1 MTPRPLV
8 CVAVAA
14 LVLLTPRAAINQ
26 ELGTLR
32 ITVALADAEQKLTP
46 VARYTLLISDNPA
59 SGPPRRVLT
68 ASDGSFEVRL
78 PPGSYIVES
87 DRPYSFAGKGYQWT
101 QLVEVVGGRTATLE
115 LTAANAEVG
124 AAALEA
130 PAIPG
135 APRAGAPSLI
145 LDQWQGSVIELWTP
159 TAHATGF
166 VVGTDG
172 LVVTNQRVVGA
183 ATSIE
188 AQISADVK
196 VTARVLTADSVRD
209 ITVLWV
215 DKATPASVRPVPLA
229 CGQPGK
235 PVAKGVEIVAVEAPL
250 AQPKDTSWGTVESV
264 VTHAIIS
271 DITLDEGSEGSPVF
285 TMDGALVGMA
295 SVLDDP
301 DRIDFRVVPIADV
314 CEAVASA
321 EKSMKDGP
329 PPSAARLPME
339 PAKPYPVDTLDDAVA
354 RRAGNL
360 NPYQIATSDF
370 DIVFLTPVLSYAA
383 QQRVKQWRQPPPEPI
398 GGRGGR
404 GGTTMT
410 VGRPPMDF
418 GNWSRYVETMP
429 PVLMIRVT
437 PKLVEGFWAKV
448 ARGAAST
455 QGVSLPPLKR
465 FKSGFARLRAFC
477 GDTELT
483 PIHPLKLEYRV
494 SKNESIYEGL
504 YVFDPGAVTPE
515 CSSVKLM
522 VYSEKEPE
530 KPITQM
536 VEARVITQIWQDFE
550 TYRAAK

>member
-1 MTPRPLV
+1 MTPRRLAL
-8 CVAVAA
+8 VAVAA
-14 LVLLTPRAAINQ
+14 LVSLTPRVAINQ

-32 ITVALADAEQKLTP
+32 ITVVLEDAERKATP
-46 VARYTLLISDNPA
+46 VARHTLLISDNPA
-59 SGPPRRVLT
+59 SGPPRRVTT
-68 ASDGSFEVRL
+68 ASNGTFEVRL

-87 DRPYSFAGKGYQWT
+87 DRPFSFGGKGYQWT
-101 QLVEVVGGRTATLE
+101 QVVEIAAGREATLE

-124 AAALEA
+124 APVAEA
-130 PAIPG
+130 PVPDV
-135 APRAGAPSLI
+135 PRAGAPSLL

-188 AQISADVK
+188 AQISPTVK
-196 VTARVLTADSVRD
+196 VAARVLTADSVRD

-215 DKATPASVRPVPLA
+215 DKATLGPVRPVPLT

-250 AQPKDTSWGTVESV
+250 TQSKDTSRGTVESV

-285 TMDGALVGMA
+285 TMDGVLVGMA

-301 DRIDFRVVPIADV
+301 DRVDFRVVPIADV

-329 PPSAARLPME
+329 PPSAALLPVE
-339 PAKPYPVDTLDDAVA
+339 PAKPYPVETLDDAVT
-354 RRAGNL
+354 RRAGSL
-360 NPYQIATSDF
+360 NPYQIALSDF
-370 DIVFLTPVLSYAA
+370 DIAFLTPVLSYAA
-383 QQRVKQWRQPPPEPI
+383 QQRLKQWNQPTPERS
-398 GGRGGR
+398 GGRGGA
-404 GGTTMT
+404 TMAA
-410 VGRPPMDF
+410 GRPPMDF
-418 GNWSRYVETMP
+418 GNWSRYVATMP
-429 PVLMIRVT
+429 PALMIRVT

-448 ARGAAST
+448 ARGAAQT

-477 GDTELT
+477 GDAELT
-483 PIHPLKLEYRV
+483 PIHPLKLEYRI
-494 SKNESIYEGL
+494 SKSESIYEGL
-504 YVFDPGAVTPE
+504 YVFDPGAITPE
-515 CSSVKLM
+515 CASVKLM

-530 KPITQM
+530 KPITQL
-536 VEARVITQIWQDFE
+536 VDARIIKQIWQDFE
-550 TYRAAK
+550 TYRAQK